1 MHGVRERRACRKSY
15 RIRWDWEKERDMR
28 KIMMALG
35 LVVAVLMGI
44 GTASAESKPRPVGK
58 IAAAAPI
65 KRAVVRVFHP
75 CDFNRSTVIENAT
88 ERLCMR
94 VWAHDAYSVDGS
106 ETPAGPVV
114 VVGLIDE
121 ARVEGAGVAYIRE
134 GLLNEEAN
142 YKLRD

>member
-1 MHGVRERRACRKSY
+1 
-15 RIRWDWEKERDMR
+15 
-28 KIMMALG
+28 
-35 LVVAVLMGI
+35 MGM
-44 GTASAESKPRPVGK
+44 GTASAAVRPGPVAKITKPVMRPV
-58 IAAAAPI
+58 
-65 KRAVVRVFHP
+65 VVRVFHP
-75 CDFNRSTVIENAT
+75 CDFNHNTVIGDAT

-121 ARVEGAGVAYIRE
+121 ARVEGAGVAYVRE
-134 GLLNEEAN
+134 GLRNEEAN